1 MYAYVLENLQKHD
14 TTEIGVEEFNQLRSK
29 YEGKLTAS
37 LYIGI
42 LFVTV
47 IALIFVLGILYINNY
62 QVNLVY

>member
-37 LYIGI
+37 LYTGI